1 MSYYLRNNQ
10 NVLVAELPDSIAFQL
25 IDNFKGKTQ
34 LKNFVSGD
42 KACYVFAVAGSMIVS
57 NTVKLYVLNDY
68 YLVKNI

>member
-1 MSYYLRNNQ
+1 MSYFLRNNQ
-10 NVLVAELPDSIAFQL
+10 NVLVAELPDSLAFQM
-25 IDNFKGKTQ
+25 IDTFDGQVQ

-42 KACYVFAVAGSMIVS
+42 KACYVFDVKGSMTVS